1 MIITKL
7 AKMVLSSTEHQLFSE
22 FKLEIHVTFLIT
34 LFSDIIHMSLYRTE
48 EKSKVKVDIR
58 QGWQSGLTPAGD
70 LVYSLP
76 FLFPDFTW
84 S

>member
-7 AKMVLSSTEHQLFSE
+7 AKMVSSSTEHQLFSE

-58 QGWQSGLTPAGD
+58 QG
-70 LVYSLP
+70 
-76 FLFPDFTW
+76 
-84 S
+84 

>member
-7 AKMVLSSTEHQLFSE
+7 AKMVFSSTEHQLFSE

-58 QGWQSGLTPAGD
+58 QG
-70 LVYSLP
+70 
-76 FLFPDFTW
+76 
-84 S
+84 